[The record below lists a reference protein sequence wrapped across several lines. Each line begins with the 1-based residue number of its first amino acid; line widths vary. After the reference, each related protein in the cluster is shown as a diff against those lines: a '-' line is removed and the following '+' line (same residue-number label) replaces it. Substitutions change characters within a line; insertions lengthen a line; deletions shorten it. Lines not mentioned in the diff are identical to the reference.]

1 MKTHHDR
8 PARPER
14 DRRHPH
20 TALAVFLVLLALAGT
35 VWAQEERISFVSTT
49 GEAFENA
56 KVIRVEPDGIA
67 LSHSRGITKVP
78 LEQLPEE
85 VRARFNLDGANAARY
100 RAQQAEAARASAEQ
114 ARLLRERQ
122 AQEAQLA
129 ADAKEVEA
137 RKHAAYTWHAKGVAF
152 TGRFLLADRGLC
164 LFQLQKKPG
173 NTGIVGYPVSDF
185 PPSERERIAWIANR
199 LTAAE
204 RETGEAALYEYERR
218 RAAKEAAQA
227 KADEKAQKEAEKI
240 RKINE
245 EYDRQQRDLLIEAIR
260 GRY

>member
-1 MKTHHDR
+1 MKR
-8 PARPER
+8 IGRVEASEM
-14 DRRHPH
+14 
-20 TALAVFLVLLALAGT
+20 AKVVVFLVLLAWAGAAG
-35 VWAQEERISFVSTT
+35 AQEERISFVNTM

-56 KVIRVEPDGIA
+56 KIIRVEPDGIA

-85 VRARFNLDGANAARY
+85 LRARFNLDGANAARY
-100 RAQQAEAARASAEQ
+100 RAQQAQTARARAEQ

-137 RKHAAYTWHAKGVAF
+137 RKHADYTWHAKGVAF

-173 NTGIVGYPVSDF
+173 AAGIVGYPVTAF
-185 PPSERERIAWIANR
+185 PPSERERIAWIAQR
-199 LTAAE
+199 LTAPE
-204 RETGEAALYEYERR
+204 REIGEAALYEYERR
-218 RAAKEAAQA
+218 REAKKAEQA
-227 KADEKAQKEAEKI
+227 KAEEKVKKEAEKI
-240 RKINE
+240 QKINQE
-245 EYDRQQRDLLIEAIR
+245 NQQRLLTDAIR
-260 GRY
+260 SLY